1 LVTDIYANLHHYLCS
16 KRVDLGCWKGS
27 CTSGFIVLGSVFSKE
42 PLGHLAAARILHTC
56 KENGPFWLVFQRV
69 S

>member
-1 LVTDIYANLHHYLCS
+1 
-16 KRVDLGCWKGS
+16 LGCWKGS